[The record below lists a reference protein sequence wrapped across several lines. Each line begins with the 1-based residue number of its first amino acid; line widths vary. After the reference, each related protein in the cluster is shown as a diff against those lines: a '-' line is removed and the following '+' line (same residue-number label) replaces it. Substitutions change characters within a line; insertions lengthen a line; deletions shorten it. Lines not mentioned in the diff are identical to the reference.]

1 MILGNI
7 LGNSPGETCIRLLG
21 KLFKRLITKS
31 LVSIYQ
37 NLVVVLQ
44 KSLGAVRVEHLPQDV
59 CE

>member
-7 LGNSPGETCIRLLG
+7 VGNSPGETYIRPLG
-21 KLFKRLITKS
+21 KLFKGLIKES

-44 KSLGAVRVEHLPQDV
+44 KNLGAVR
-59 CE
+59 